1 MIVCSLPG
9 KCGFGFLSAAEGKHF
24 AAAAARAIYS
34 PSGSYK
40 KVGQIKETNN

>member
-9 KCGFGFLSAAEGKHF
+9 KCSPGFLSAAQGKHF

-34 PSGSYK
+34 LSGWYK